1 MDALA
6 STTHF
11 HVFTWVV
18 GIILFLVAAVMAN
31 GTKGKKITHMIARL
45 FYVLILI
52 SGALLFFKY
61 SSANAA
67 LYGVKF
73 LLGFLT
79 IGLME
84 MVLVRGEK
92 GKKTGTLWI
101 LFFIFLLA
109 TIFIGFYLPIG
120 ISWFANL

>member
-45 FYVLILI
+45 FYVLIVI

-73 LLGFLT
+73 LLGLLT
-79 IGLME
+79 VGMME
-84 MVLVRGEK
+84 MVLVRG
-92 GKKTGTLWI
+92 
-101 LFFIFLLA
+101 
-109 TIFIGFYLPIG
+109 
-120 ISWFANL
+120 